1 MPSFASWDLRALMA
15 WRHSVPRK
23 GLRAKEQ
30 AMVLSHQRM
39 CCSTICQI
47 EQCGGTII
55 QQPWL
60 IQEERSSSSE
70 GNLYIRK
77 QVAEWK

>member
-1 MPSFASWDLRALMA
+1 MPSSVSWDLSALMA
-15 WRHSVPRK
+15 WHHSVPSK
-23 GLRAKEQ
+23 QLRAREQ
-30 AMVLSHQRM
+30 ATVLPHQQM

-77 QVAEWK
+77 QVAE